1 MPLLD
6 GLKGYNLSRYL
17 FKTAIKYLSLNISG
31 SCDCPEA
38 YVFAAKVVAD
48 KQGAVLGK
56 YLKSGV
62 HNNRPYYVKTAEKN
76 KKYYLQYQLNGI
88 DQCKIHL

>member
-1 MPLLD
+1 M
-6 GLKGYNLSRYL
+6 GNEVV
-17 FKTAIKYLSLNISG
+17 FFWAICYVSVNILG

-48 KQGAVLGK
+48 KQVAVLGK

-62 HNNRPYYVKTAEKN
+62 HNGRPYYVKTAEKN

-88 DQCKIHL
+88 D